1 MKNLR
6 LIPEFRR
13 RLATVNSVTLST
25 TRIIELETDIRY
37 IQELLGHGSSKKT
50 EIYTHVSKKSLENI
64 KSPLDEIIESQS
76 DVNQKIILNKNK

>member
-6 LIPEFRR
+6 LIPHFQQ
-13 RLATVNSVTLST
+13 RLATVNAVAIST
-25 TRIIELETDIRY
+25 TRIIELEKDIRY
-37 IQELLGHGSSKKT
+37 IQELLGHGSSKIT
-50 EIYTHVSKKSLENI
+50 EIYTHVSKKSLANI